1 MLIPLIAFAGLTC
14 SFAVRPIGLWSM
26 DDYLWH
32 LMNSVPLLHVTDA
45 LNWAEPKT
53 HAGTILSLLLVIYQI
68 AVILPFLGLG
78 VAAVRVVSKNLPNV
92 AKYWRELGG
101 DEDRPPLA
109 VSLILIGGS
118 AVFWYISILI
128 LGLTVPSDSPLQ
140 RYLDRRLAE
149 HMHILS
155 HSVSLHWL
163 HETIQVGVA
172 VLLLI
177 GGLALATITLAVE
190 SLLPLETVWSK
201 ARASYVAVLALVV
214 LMSATLVSSFAA
226 AGASRLAHGQ
236 LSRAP
241 FRSFVN
247 VALWHDA
254 HTLPGIDLP
263 DDLGW
268 TPAVDLTD
276 RWSGIVFLLQLC
288 ISLVVVT
295 IPIALLLKGARRS

>member
-201 ARASYVAVLALVV
+201 ARAFVCGRSGACGFDVGNARIFVCRRRCLAFGTRSAIASAFSFLCQCRVVARCSY
-214 LMSATLVSSFAA
+214 
-226 AGASRLAHGQ
+226 ASRYRLA
-236 LSRAP
+236 
-241 FRSFVN
+241 
-247 VALWHDA
+247 
-254 HTLPGIDLP
+254 
-263 DDLGW
+263 
-268 TPAVDLTD
+268 
-276 RWSGIVFLLQLC
+276 
-288 ISLVVVT
+288 
-295 IPIALLLKGARRS
+295 